1 MPVSDSVD
9 YVTVLRQMYNALYD
23 LNVEP
28 DFVQAGDPNLSRYKV
43 LLVPPLYSASD
54 EVLQQISDYVKSGG
68 QVVMAF
74 KSGFTNQYSTVRDV
88 MAPGP
93 LRSAAGFH
101 YQEFTNL
108 AEPKRLTS
116 DPYGVGQQNQG
127 SVWEEFLVPDTAEVV
142 ASFDDSHWHFPAIT
156 RNKYGSGT
164 LTYEGTFLTDPLQR
178 EIIREVL
185 KRARLT
191 GPDQSL
197 PGVVKVRHGR
207 NAQGKMLH
215 YYLNFSDA
223 EQSVSYPYRE
233 GADVLSNAAVRP
245 GQTLKLR
252 PWDLAIVVEQ

>member
-1 MPVSDSVD
+1 
-9 YVTVLRQMYNALYD
+9 
-23 LNVEP
+23 
-28 DFVQAGDPNLSRYKV
+28 
-43 LLVPPLYSASD
+43 
-54 EVLQQISDYVKSGG
+54 
-68 QVVMAF
+68 
-74 KSGFTNQYSTVRDV
+74 

-108 AEPKRLTS
+108 AESKRLTP
-116 DPYGVGQQNQG
+116 DPYGVGEQNQG
-127 SVWEEFLVPDTAEVV
+127 SVWEEFLVPETAEVV

-164 LTYEGTFLTDPLQR
+164 LTYEGTFLTDALQR
-178 EIIREVL
+178 EVIRDVL

-207 NAQGKMLH
+207 NTQGRMLH

-223 EQSVSYPYRE
+223 EQSVLYPYRD
-233 GADVLSNAAVRP
+233 GADLLSSAAVKQ
-245 GQTLKLR
+245 GQAFKLR